1 MGRRSKDPG
10 AIPHMRK
17 RPRGKTTYY
26 FFDHGGKPR
35 RETPL
40 GKSYPEAVRK
50 WAELMA
56 TEAAV
61 PEIVTFR
68 DAAAR
73 YKQLVIPKKR
83 ASTAKVN
90 LAELA
95 KLEEFF
101 CNPPAPL
108 AKIRPLHVRQYLD
121 WRTKNGTVAMVSA
134 NREKA
139 LLSHLWN
146 KCREWGFTDAENPC
160 KGVRGYGEA
169 GRDVY
174 VEDDVYR
181 AVWDAADQPLRD
193 ALDLAYLTGQRP
205 SDALSMD
212 RRDVRDGF
220 LHISQSKTK
229 HKLRIAIE
237 GELAELLV
245 RFGARTFKRRGKQ
258 KGAVI
263 VHTALLLDEYG
274 QPLSKGQLRSRFD
287 AARARAG
294 VAKGAFQ
301 FRDLRA
307 KAGTDK
313 ADAAADIRQAQR
325 QLGHSSVV
333 MTETYTR
340 KRKGDRVTPTK

>member
-1 MGRRSKDPG
+1 MAVSRG
-10 AIPHMRK
+10 ARL
-17 RPRGKTTYY
+17 
-26 FFDHGGKPR
+26 
-35 RETPL
+35 PL

-56 TEAAV
+56 TEASV
-61 PEIVTFR
+61 PEVVTFR
-68 DAAAR
+68 DAAKR

-174 VEDDVYR
+174 VEDDVYL

-193 ALDLAYLTGQRP
+193 ARIW
-205 SDALSMD
+205 
-212 RRDVRDGF
+212 
-220 LHISQSKTK
+220 HI
-229 HKLRIAIE
+229 
-237 GELAELLV
+237 
-245 RFGARTFKRRGKQ
+245 
-258 KGAVI
+258 
-263 VHTALLLDEYG
+263 
-274 QPLSKGQLRSRFD
+274 
-287 AARARAG
+287 
-294 VAKGAFQ
+294 
-301 FRDLRA
+301 
-307 KAGTDK
+307 
-313 ADAAADIRQAQR
+313 
-325 QLGHSSVV
+325 
-333 MTETYTR
+333 
-340 KRKGDRVTPTK
+340 

>member
-1 MGRRSKDPG
+1 M
-10 AIPHMRK
+10 
-17 RPRGKTTYY
+17 
-26 FFDHGGKPR
+26 
-35 RETPL
+35 
-40 GKSYPEAVRK
+40 
-50 WAELMA
+50 
-56 TEAAV
+56 
-61 PEIVTFR
+61 
-68 DAAAR
+68 
-73 YKQLVIPKKR
+73 
-83 ASTAKVN
+83 
-90 LAELA
+90 
-95 KLEEFF
+95 
-101 CNPPAPL
+101 

-121 WRTKNGTVAMVSA
+121 WRTKNGTVAIISA

-169 GRDVY
+169 GRDLY

-229 HKLRIAIE
+229 YKLRIAIE

-245 RFGARTFKRRGKQ
+245 RFGARTFKPRGKQ

-263 VHTALLLDEYG
+263 VHTALLLGEDWLPIG
-274 QPLSKGQLRSRFD
+274 KHALRYRFD
-287 AARARAG
+287 QAHERAG
-294 VAKGAFQ
+294 IQKKEFQ

-313 ADAAADIRQAQR
+313 ADSAGDIRQAQQ
-325 QLGHSSVV
+325 QLGHKSVTT
-333 MTETYTR
+333 TEIYVR
-340 KRKGDRVTPTK
+340 KRRGALTSPTK

>member
-10 AIPHMRK
+10 AIPNLRK
-17 RPRGKTTYY
+17 RKRGSTVYY

-50 WAELMA
+50 WAELQA
-56 TEAAV
+56 CEAEV
-61 PEIVTFR
+61 PEIVTFK
-68 DAAAR
+68 DAATR

-83 ASTAKVN
+83 PSTGKVN
-90 LAELA
+90 LAEIA

-121 WRTKNGTVAMVSA
+121 WRTKHGTVAMVSA

-181 AVWDAADQPLRD
+181 AVWEAADQPLRD

-220 LHISQSKTK
+220 LHVSQSKTK

-237 GELAELLV
+237 GELAVLLA
-245 RFGARTFKRRGKQ
+245 RFSARTFKPIGKR
-258 KGAVI
+258 KGALI
-263 VHTALLLDEYG
+263 VHTGLLLDEHG
-274 QPLSKGQLRSRFD
+274 RPLSKGQLRSRFD

-294 VAKGAFQ
+294 VPKSAFQ

-313 ADAAADIRQAQR
+313 ADSAGDIRQAQK
-325 QLGHSSVV
+325 QLGHASVV
-333 MTETYTR
+333 MTESYTR
-340 KRKGDRVTPTK
+340 MRKGEKVSPTK